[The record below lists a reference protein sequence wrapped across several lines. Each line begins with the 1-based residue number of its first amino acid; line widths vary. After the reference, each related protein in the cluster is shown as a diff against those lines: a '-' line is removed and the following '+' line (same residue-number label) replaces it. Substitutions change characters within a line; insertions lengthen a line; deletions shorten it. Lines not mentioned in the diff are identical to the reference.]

1 MNQNE
6 PQAERFEV
14 HATAGDHFA
23 WLRTRLALER
33 TLMAWLR
40 TSASLIAF
48 GFTIVQVFQRLQ
60 SQVPSKPV
68 LLPEA
73 PRDFGLV
80 LIGSGVIGIVIALL
94 QYQMVIKYMR
104 SGEFRV
110 IAGIGEK
117 GHKTPLITMSIL
129 LAVIGVVAFSIVL
142 FRLS

>member
-23 WLRTRLALER
+23 WLRTRLAL
-33 TLMAWLR
+33 
-40 TSASLIAF
+40 IAF

-60 SQVPSKPV
+60 SQAPSKPV